1 MIKILL
7 VEDNQDKLRDVL
19 KGIFAVAG
27 IHEDHLDKARD
38 LQEAKLRLK
47 QQAYDLMILDISL
60 PPTSDVDPVRDG
72 GLSLLEEILDRDIYI
87 KPREVVGL
95 TAHADIQAEMRERFG
110 NELWSVLHYSNT
122 NTAWLDQIQR
132 KIEHILQTN
141 HERAPES
148 PEHADICVLT
158 ALHAPELTAV
168 LRLPWDFQPINL
180 ECDPT
185 QYYRGQVTTKRG
197 RLSIVAASASR
208 MGMPAAAV
216 LAMKM
221 IQTFKPSYIAMTG
234 IAAGVPGKIE
244 LGDII
249 AADPSW
255 DYGSGKNVSSE
266 QGSSFEAAPH
276 HLNLDPFIR
285 SKLER
290 LRNDTSALDAVRRNW
305 PINIVSP
312 LTLQLG
318 PLASG
323 SAVLEDPAIT
333 SSIKAQHRKLV
344 GVEMEAYGVFAAA
357 NDAPHP
363 QPKVIVLKSVC
374 DFANSAKNDNYQDY
388 AAYTSAQAF
397 RLLVEDHL

>member
-7 VEDNQDKLRDVL
+7 VEDNQEKLRDVL
-19 KGIFAVAG
+19 KGIFAIAG
-27 IHEDHLDKARD
+27 IHEEHLDKARD
-38 LQEAKLRLK
+38 LQEAKSCLK

-60 PPTSDVDPVRDG
+60 PTTSDVEPVRDG
-72 GLSLLEEILDRDIYI
+72 GLTLLEEILARDIYI

-95 TAHADIQAEMRERFG
+95 TAHADIQEEMRGRFDS
-110 NELWSVLHYSNT
+110 ELWSVLHYSNA
-122 NTAWLDQIQR
+122 NVAWLDQIQR

-141 HERAPES
+141 RERTSECPEL
-148 PEHADICVLT
+148 ADICVLT

-168 LRLPWDFQPINL
+168 LKLPWDFQPVSL

-185 QYYRGQVTTKRG
+185 QYYRGHVSTKYG
-197 RLSIVAASASR
+197 RLSVVAASASR

-221 IQTFKPSYIAMTG
+221 INTFRPSYIAMTG
-234 IAAGVPGKIE
+234 IAAGVPGKVE

-255 DYGSGKNVSSE
+255 DYGSGKNTASE
-266 QGSSFEAAPH
+266 AGSSFEAAPH

-285 SKLER
+285 SKLEK
-290 LRNDTSALDAVRRNW
+290 LRNDPSVFEGVRRSW
-305 PINIVSP
+305 PIKIATP
-312 LTLQLG
+312 LSMHLG

-323 SAVLEDPAIT
+323 AAVLEDPTIT
-333 SSIKAQHRKLV
+333 SNIQAQHRKLL

-357 NDAPHP
+357 HEAPHP
-363 QPKVIVLKSVC
+363 QPRVIVLKSVC
-374 DFANSAKNDNYQDY
+374 DFANPEKNDSSQDY
-388 AAYTSAQAF
+388 AAFTSAQAF
-397 RLLVEDHL
+397 KLLVENHL

>member
-27 IHEDHLDKARD
+27 INEEHLDKARD
-38 LQEAKLRLK
+38 LQEAKSRLR

-60 PPTSDVDPVRDG
+60 PLTSDLDPDRVG
-72 GLSLLEEILDRDIYI
+72 GLSLLEEILARDIYI

-95 TAHADIQAEMRERFG
+95 TAHADIQAEMRDRFS
-110 NELWSVLHYSNT
+110 NELWSVLHYSNA

-141 HERAPES
+141 HERASES
-148 PEHADICVLT
+148 TERADICILT

-168 LRLPWDFQPINL
+168 LRLPWDFQAISL

-185 QYYRGQVTTKRG
+185 QYYRGHVTTKRG
-197 RLSIVAASASR
+197 RLSVVAASASR

-234 IAAGVPGKIE
+234 IAAGVPGKVE

-255 DYGSGKNVSSE
+255 DYGNGKNVSSD

-290 LRNDTSALDAVRRNW
+290 LRNDASALDAIRRNW

-323 SAVLEDPAIT
+323 SAVLEDPTIT
-333 SSIKAQHRKLV
+333 SNIKAQHRKLL

-357 NDAPHP
+357 HDAPHP

-374 DFANSAKNDNYQDY
+374 DFANSDKNDDYQAY
-388 AAYTSAQAF
+388 AAYTSAQTF

>member
-7 VEDNQDKLRDVL
+7 VEDNQEKLRDVL
-19 KGIFAVAG
+19 KGIFAIAG
-27 IHEDHLDKARD
+27 IQEENLDKARD

-47 QQAYDLMILDISL
+47 HQAYDLMILDISL
-60 PPTSDVDPVRDG
+60 PITSDVDPVRDG
-72 GLSLLEEILDRDIYI
+72 GLSLLEEILARDIYI

-95 TAHADIQAEMRERFG
+95 TAHADIQEEMRGRFDS
-110 NELWSVLHYSNT
+110 ELWSVLHYSNAS
-122 NTAWLDQIQR
+122 TAWLDQIQR

-141 HERAPES
+141 RERSSDCPER
-148 PEHADICVLT
+148 ADICVLT

-168 LRLPWDFQPINL
+168 LRLPWDFQPISL

-185 QYYRGQVTTKRG
+185 QYYRGHVITKHG
-197 RLSIVAASASR
+197 RLSVVAASASR

-234 IAAGVPGKIE
+234 IAAGVPGKVE

-255 DYGSGKNVSSE
+255 DYGSGKNTSFE
-266 QGSSFEAAPH
+266 GGSSFEAAPH

-285 SKLER
+285 SKLEK
-290 LRNDTSALDAVRRNW
+290 LRNDHSALDGIRRHW
-305 PINIVSP
+305 PIGIVTP
-312 LTLQLG
+312 LTMQLG
-318 PLASG
+318 PMASG
-323 SAVLEDPAIT
+323 ASVLEDPTIT
-333 SSIKAQHRKLV
+333 SNVKAQHRKLL

-357 NDAPHP
+357 HEAPYP

-374 DFANSAKNDNYQDY
+374 DFANPEKNDNFQEY

-397 RLLVEDHL
+397 KLLVEGHL